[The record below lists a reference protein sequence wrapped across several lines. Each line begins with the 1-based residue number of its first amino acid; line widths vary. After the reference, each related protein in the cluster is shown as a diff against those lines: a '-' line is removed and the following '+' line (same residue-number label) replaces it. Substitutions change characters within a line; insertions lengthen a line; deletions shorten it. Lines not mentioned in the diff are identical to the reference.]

1 VRQHPSAII
10 LLLAVLFSCQPETGG
25 LPPATEPTVE
35 EPGGQT
41 DQPGGQ
47 TDEPGGQ
54 TDQPGGQTDEP
65 GGQTD
70 QPGGQTDEPGGQTDE
85 PGGQTDEPGGQTDEP
100 GGQTDQPGGQTGEP
114 GLHKCSETMITDDM
128 IFSSCCSRTTTSVQQ
143 GFDYDPVDNTLY
155 FSQLNRWYRN
165 IISWT
170 TPAVT
175 LSTDV
180 APKYMGLSCFSHG
193 NNFIIERTASGEKYV
208 WAPNFGSR
216 GDGSYGNPWIVS
228 RFPLKETSGVKG
240 DILNTDPDDNYYFG
254 VSPCWP
260 AIDFENDLIAICAI
274 KKTYVYRLSQLLALP
289 RTKVTLPKAIT
300 YGGIITSTGS
310 TSTYDSGIPE
320 FTGKPEI
327 LARDA
332 TTIPPLLEFDTS
344 YSQRGL
350 RWQTFCI
357 GGGKAYFL
365 RMGDVPEGS
374 VIKHDSY
381 IEVYDLST
389 GALLRPKVQQKYMQ
403 DIDGLVARGYVESNY
418 CYAEPEGIK
427 VMGDALYVLY
437 TCRGNTDITVRRPVI
452 IKISKDI

>member
-1 VRQHPSAII
+1 MPSCFHANRKQ
-10 LLLAVLFSCQPETGG
+10 AASRRSPSRRWRSRADTG
-25 LPPATEPTVE
+25 
-35 EPGGQT
+35 
-41 DQPGGQ
+41 
-47 TDEPGGQ
+47 
-54 TDQPGGQTDEP
+54 
-65 GGQTD
+65 
-70 QPGGQTDEPGGQTDE
+70 EPGGQTDE

-100 GGQTDQPGGQTGEP
+100 GGQTGEPGGQTDEPGGQTGEPGGQTDQPGGQTDEP
-114 GLHKCSETMITDDM
+114 GLHKCSETEITDDM

-228 RFPLKETSGVKG
+228 RFPLRETSGVKG

-332 TTIPPLLEFDTS
+332 TTIKPLLEFDTS

-350 RWQTFCI
+350 HWQTFCI

-381 IEVYDLST
+381 IEVYDLAADLAIVCNEEGKNLGLPLNCRIAGETFVGPIMLVGVDGEEFCDVPYSYDVLCAALGGQFKG
-389 GALLRPKVQQKYMQ
+389 GAL
-403 DIDGLVARGYVESNY
+403 
-418 CYAEPEGIK
+418 
-427 VMGDALYVLY
+427 
-437 TCRGNTDITVRRPVI
+437 
-452 IKISKDI
+452 

>member
-1 VRQHPSAII
+1 MRQHPSAII

-25 LPPATEPTVE
+25 LPPVTEPPVE

-54 TDQPGGQTDEP
+54 TEEPGGQTDEP

-85 PGGQTDEPGGQTDEP
+85 PGGQTDQPGGQTDE
-100 GGQTDQPGGQTGEP
+100 PGGQTGEP
-114 GLHKCSETMITDDM
+114 GLHKCSETEITDDM

-216 GDGSYGNPWIVS
+216 GDGSYGNPWLFSRAEAALRGEPVPPLPDVPARLALAKAHMALAVS
-228 RFPLKETSGVKG
+228 EKG
-240 DILNTDPDDNYYFG
+240 ERRAVMESRHHVAWYCRGLPGAAALRGRI
-254 VSPCWP
+254 S
-260 AIDFENDLIAICAI
+260 
-274 KKTYVYRLSQLLALP
+274 RLSTAEEMYALLAEM
-289 RTKVTLPKAIT
+289 A
-300 YGGIITSTGS
+300 
-310 TSTYDSGIPE
+310 
-320 FTGKPEI
+320 
-327 LARDA
+327 ARWA
-332 TTIPPLLEFDTS
+332 P
-344 YSQRGL
+344 
-350 RWQTFCI
+350 
-357 GGGKAYFL
+357 
-365 RMGDVPEGS
+365 
-374 VIKHDSY
+374 
-381 IEVYDLST
+381 
-389 GALLRPKVQQKYMQ
+389 
-403 DIDGLVARGYVESNY
+403 
-418 CYAEPEGIK
+418 
-427 VMGDALYVLY
+427 
-437 TCRGNTDITVRRPVI
+437 
-452 IKISKDI
+452 